1 MRSLTTADIPLLR
14 ATLTIEEVLL
24 LLPPNPGLCG
34 AARMA
39 GKRPTRHEEAL
50 WGLLPALSCVE
61 YSLDVQATHAKYI
74 DRRSLE
80 LALRVYGDREDSLA
94 ASLRDLQS
102 GLKDALSEEARRSL
116 NNRADSYG
124 GSADED
130 IARALSNLL
139 FVRPKPTK
147 DRAKFIELVALR
159 KLFVYTGEA
168 AEEDAW
174 MVIVQEM
181 LALCC

>member
-1 MRSLTTADIPLLR
+1 
-14 ATLTIEEVLL
+14 
-24 LLPPNPGLCG
+24 
-34 AARMA
+34 MA

-116 NNRADSYG
+116 NNRAVSYG

-147 DRAKFIELVALR
+147 DRAKFIDIELVALR